1 MDINYHALLSAAL
14 NIFLKERARGRER
27 ASWRSTG
34 IHHPSLLVPLKRR
47 RPPLS
52 IISMKSAGSSAR
64 RSPPRPRL
72 RSRRRRRHRCR
83 RRRRSRRRR
92 RPSRCPLRSHT

>member
-14 NIFLKERARGRER
+14 NIFLKEREGQR
-27 ASWRSTG
+27 RSTG

-64 RSPPRPRL
+64 RSPRL
-72 RSRRRRRHRCR
+72 HRRRRRC
-83 RRRRSRRRR
+83 
-92 RPSRCPLRSHT
+92 